1 MSEVDQFIA
10 SMPVGFRDI
19 EGAEPYF
26 RFLHLFL
33 EDLRT
38 RTGGE
43 TDVVEA
49 TAGEVVTLGGTVAAN
64 TASSAAN
71 TASLA
76 SLLNSL
82 PAYSISNDGT
92 DRTFNADAAV
102 NGTGIDVADA
112 GPTNVALLS
121 DHDALVAVVQEH
133 ADVIATVIRD
143 MVAKNVL
150 GV

>member
-1 MSEVDQFIA
+1 MAEVDQFIA
-10 SMPVGFRDI
+10 NMPVGFRDI

-49 TAGEVVTLGGTVAAN
+49 TADEVVTLGGTVAAN
-64 TASSAAN
+64 TVSSAAN

-76 SLLNSL
+76 ALLNSL

-92 DRTFNADAAV
+92 DRAFDANA
-102 NGTGIDVADA
+102 GA
-112 GPTNVALLS
+112 GSITNPPTQAEVENIRDALLE
-121 DHDALVAVVQEH
+121 L
-133 ADVIATVIRD
+133 ADVVATAIRD
-143 MVAKNVL
+143 LAAKSVL